1 MVHDYNN
8 LAFTETHNAVTEF
21 CRENHVACV
30 PIPDVAGTVVLVK

>member
-8 LAFTETHNAVTEF
+8 LAFKETKNAVTEF
-21 CRENHVACV
+21 CDEHHVACV